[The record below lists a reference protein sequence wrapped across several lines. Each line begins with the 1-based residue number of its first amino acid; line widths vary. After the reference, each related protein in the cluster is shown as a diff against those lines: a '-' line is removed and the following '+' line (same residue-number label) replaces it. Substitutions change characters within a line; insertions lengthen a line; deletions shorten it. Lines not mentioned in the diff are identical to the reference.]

1 MFMDPGGIA
10 GGAGG
15 ADAGGGGGYLSGGV
29 SMMTEGY
36 KSPSVMQGMTS
47 PGPGGPRGPVFQR
60 YVIPPSDPMCLPA
73 SSAGNDLSPA
83 GCKTVP
89 EFPWMKDKKASR
101 KDQAGLGPANHAMF
115 GPPDGS
121 SSPVLGTGAGPA
133 VSPMN
138 AVPGATGTT
147 GTGSASSRRLRT
159 AYTNTQLLELEKE
172 FHFNKYLCRPRRI
185 EIAASLDLT
194 ERQVKV
200 WFQNRRMK
208 YKRQTQSGRH
218 GKLAKDE
225 QALLDDGD
233 ENETGEDEAMSPA
246 GKGGDGG

>member
-29 SMMTEGY
+29 SMPAMMTEGY

-101 KDQAGLGPANHAMF
+101 KDQAGLGPTNHGKSVSYFISRLDESSAGF
-115 GPPDGS
+115 YVLFS
-121 SSPVLGTGAGPA
+121 SSFAL
-133 VSPMN
+133 SDSMN
-138 AVPGATGTT
+138 LLI
-147 GTGSASSRRLRT
+147 GSQCGVYCLQCRFFGLR
-159 AYTNTQLLELEKE
+159 N
-172 FHFNKYLCRPRRI
+172 
-185 EIAASLDLT
+185 
-194 ERQVKV
+194 
-200 WFQNRRMK
+200 
-208 YKRQTQSGRH
+208 
-218 GKLAKDE
+218 
-225 QALLDDGD
+225 
-233 ENETGEDEAMSPA
+233 
-246 GKGGDGG
+246 